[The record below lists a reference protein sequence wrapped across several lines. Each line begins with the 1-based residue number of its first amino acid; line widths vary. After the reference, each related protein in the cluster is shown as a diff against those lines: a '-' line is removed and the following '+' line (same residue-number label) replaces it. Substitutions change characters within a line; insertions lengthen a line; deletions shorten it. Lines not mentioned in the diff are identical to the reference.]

1 MYCIFIPFISYR
13 KLKTIAIY
21 NVSCYNGD
29 EVIFMITLTEK
40 DIVELFEKNGI
51 ELGKIEETV
60 VEKLK
65 EKKLKVATAESCTGG
80 LISERITRVSGSS
93 AVFDCGVCPYAN
105 EIKEKVLGVRHDT
118 LSILGAVSAETAIQM
133 AEGVKKLSG
142 ADIAVSTTGI
152 AGPTGGTVQKPVG
165 LVFMGVCTE
174 TEAYAIK
181 LLLGEENTR
190 DYIRAMAS
198 SAALFTVLS
207 EAVKFNDEW

>member
-1 MYCIFIPFISYR
+1 
-13 KLKTIAIY
+13 
-21 NVSCYNGD
+21 
-29 EVIFMITLTEK
+29 MITLTEK
-40 DIVELFEKNGI
+40 DIVELFEKNGN
-51 ELGKIEETV
+51 EMGKIEETV
-60 VEKLK
+60 LEKLK

-93 AVFDCGVCPYAN
+93 AVFDCGVCSYAN

>member
-65 EKKLKVATAESCTGG
+65 EKKLKVATF
-80 LISERITRVSGSS
+80 ER
-93 AVFDCGVCPYAN
+93 GV
-105 EIKEKVLGVRHDT
+105 
-118 LSILGAVSAETAIQM
+118 
-133 AEGVKKLSG
+133 
-142 ADIAVSTTGI
+142 
-152 AGPTGGTVQKPVG
+152 
-165 LVFMGVCTE
+165 
-174 TEAYAIK
+174 
-181 LLLGEENTR
+181 
-190 DYIRAMAS
+190 
-198 SAALFTVLS
+198 
-207 EAVKFNDEW
+207 